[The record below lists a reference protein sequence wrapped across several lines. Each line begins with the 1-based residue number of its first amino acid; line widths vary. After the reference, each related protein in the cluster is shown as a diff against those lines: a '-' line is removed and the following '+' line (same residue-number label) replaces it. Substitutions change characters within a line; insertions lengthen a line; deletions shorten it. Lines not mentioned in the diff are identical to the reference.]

1 MAIHKKNASLPI
13 ADEQAHTTL
22 ARGGAVELA
31 GRNKGI
37 QSIDIGYKLLNALQ
51 LSDRPLSLTAL
62 SEATGMTPSKCHG
75 YLSSFLRVGLIAQKE
90 SGGLYDLGPSAVRLG
105 LTALERIDALQEARQ
120 AMIAL
125 RDSLQETI
133 LLSVWGNHGPTIVY
147 KQEGP
152 RWSPL
157 SVRVGTV
164 LPMLSAMGM
173 VLLSGW
179 PPAAADALLRKE
191 LAATPDDNP
200 WKADSIDQLN
210 ALLERVRNKR
220 IAQGRGNIFPGYSG
234 ISAPIYDHEGSV
246 CAAMMVMGEVPQFDR
261 SENGENADILRR
273 VAANVSRRIG
283 WREKSAHK

>member
-133 LLSVWGNHGPTIVY
+133 LL
-147 KQEGP
+147 
-152 RWSPL
+152 
-157 SVRVGTV
+157 
-164 LPMLSAMGM
+164 
-173 VLLSGW
+173 
-179 PPAAADALLRKE
+179 
-191 LAATPDDNP
+191 
-200 WKADSIDQLN
+200 
-210 ALLERVRNKR
+210 
-220 IAQGRGNIFPGYSG
+220 
-234 ISAPIYDHEGSV
+234 
-246 CAAMMVMGEVPQFDR
+246 
-261 SENGENADILRR
+261 
-273 VAANVSRRIG
+273 
-283 WREKSAHK
+283 